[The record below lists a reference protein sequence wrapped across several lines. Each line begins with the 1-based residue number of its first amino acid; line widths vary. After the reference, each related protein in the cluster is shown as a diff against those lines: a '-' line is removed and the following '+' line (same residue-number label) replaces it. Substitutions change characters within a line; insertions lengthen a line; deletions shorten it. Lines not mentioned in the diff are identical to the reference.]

1 MNHPVPVSTKGVGR
15 TVTERRPQLIV
26 TSARTS
32 AVTSATAGLASRM
45 ASCTVTAAVAAGAS
59 SMRAASPRPR
69 AAFIVP
75 LTLTREPAGAQSGR
89 GEYNARM
96 PSRTDANL
104 PVALAGEAD
113 ANRRYL
119 AYGIRALAEG
129 RADIAQLFFEAA
141 GAETIH
147 ALEHLRAMG
156 AVGST
161 RENLVIAATGEM
173 QEIDVTLP
181 RMIREADEDGRPD
194 AAASFRLALE
204 RERHHRDMF
213 RHALATFDGR
223 APAPAPAIAAA
234 TAAPARRAEGAVSA
248 GGGVMAATMRRMDG
262 RAHMSELDTE
272 PRRIERLG
280 SIREVVFGAQD
291 GLVSTFA
298 VVAGLAA
305 AGVGPLVVLLG
316 GAVFAMAGVLSM
328 SIGTFLSSR
337 AQRQL
342 YERELDRERRE
353 IRDHAGE
360 EIAELIASLAARG
373 MARSDAAE
381 VARRIGRHPD
391 ILLSALAIFELGL
404 APQRLGAPVR
414 DALVM
419 AVAFGVASIV
429 PLLPFVL
436 LQGLAALGIS
446 ALLTLVALFGVGI
459 LKARVAGVSA
469 LRSGVEV
476 AVLAAASGLISF
488 GLGRLASVILGVD
501 IRG

>member
-1 MNHPVPVSTKGVGR
+1 V
-15 TVTERRPQLIV
+15 
-26 TSARTS
+26 
-32 AVTSATAGLASRM
+32 
-45 ASCTVTAAVAAGAS
+45 
-59 SMRAASPRPR
+59 
-69 AAFIVP
+69 
-75 LTLTREPAGAQSGR
+75 
-89 GEYNARM
+89 
-96 PSRTDANL
+96 
-104 PVALAGEAD
+104 
-113 ANRRYL
+113 
-119 AYGIRALAEG
+119 
-129 RADIAQLFFEAA
+129 
-141 GAETIH
+141 
-147 ALEHLRAMG
+147 
-156 AVGST
+156 
-161 RENLVIAATGEM
+161 

-181 RMIREADEDGRPD
+181 RMIREAEEDGRPD

-213 RHALATFDGR
+213 RQALATFDGGAAASTP
-223 APAPAPAIAAA
+223 APAPAPA
-234 TAAPARRAEGAVSA
+234 RRAAGAVEA
-248 GGGVMAATMRRMDG
+248 GGGVTAATMRRMDG
-262 RAHMSELDTE
+262 RAHMSELATE
-272 PRRIERLG
+272 PRRIERLA

-316 GAVFAMAGVLSM
+316 GAVSAMAGVLSM

-342 YERELDRERRE
+342 YESELDRERRE

-360 EIAELIASLAARG
+360 EIAELIAALAARG
-373 MARSDAAE
+373 MTRAEAAE

-419 AVAFGVASIV
+419 AVAFGAASLV
-429 PLLPFVL
+429 PLLPFMVGT
-436 LQGLAALGIS
+436 GLPALGVSAAL
-446 ALLTLVALFGVGI
+446 TLGALFCVGV

-469 LRSGVEV
+469 LRSGLEV
-476 AVLAAASGLISF
+476 AVLAAASGLLSF
-488 GLGRLASVILGVD
+488 GLGRLASVVLGVD

>member
-1 MNHPVPVSTKGVGR
+1 MP
-15 TVTERRPQLIV
+15 
-26 TSARTS
+26 
-32 AVTSATAGLASRM
+32 
-45 ASCTVTAAVAAGAS
+45 
-59 SMRAASPRPR
+59 
-69 AAFIVP
+69 
-75 LTLTREPAGAQSGR
+75 
-89 GEYNARM
+89 

-104 PVALAGEAD
+104 QVALAGEAD

-147 ALEHLRAMG
+147 ALEHLRTMG

-161 RENLVIAATGEM
+161 RQNLVIAATGEM

-181 RMIREADEDGRPD
+181 RMIREAEEDGRPD

-213 RHALATFDGR
+213 RHALATFDG
-223 APAPAPAIAAA
+223 APAPTASAA
-234 TAAPARRAEGAVSA
+234 TSIAAPAAASVAAPLGMPSMPGPATARRAPGAPGA
-248 GGGVMAATMRRMDG
+248 GGGVTAAAMRRMDG

-272 PRRIERLG
+272 PARIERLA

-305 AGVGPLVVLLG
+305 AGVGALVVLLG
-316 GAVFAMAGVLSM
+316 GAVSAMAGVLSM

-342 YERELDRERRE
+342 YERELERERRE

-373 MARSDAAE
+373 MARADAAE
-381 VARRIGRHPD
+381 VARRIGRHPE
-391 ILLSALAIFELGL
+391 ILLSALSIFELGL

-436 LQGLAALGIS
+436 VPGLAALGIS
-446 ALLTLVALFGVGI
+446 ALLTLVALFGVGV

-469 LRSGVEV
+469 LRSGIEV

-501 IRG
+501 IGG

>member
-1 MNHPVPVSTKGVGR
+1 
-15 TVTERRPQLIV
+15 
-26 TSARTS
+26 
-32 AVTSATAGLASRM
+32 
-45 ASCTVTAAVAAGAS
+45 
-59 SMRAASPRPR
+59 
-69 AAFIVP
+69 
-75 LTLTREPAGAQSGR
+75 
-89 GEYNARM
+89 M
-96 PSRTDANL
+96 PSSRTDANL
-104 PVALAGEAD
+104 QVALAGEAD

-119 AYGIRALAEG
+119 AYGIRAVAEG

-147 ALEHLRAMG
+147 ALEHLRTMG
-156 AVGST
+156 AVAST
-161 RENLVIAATGEM
+161 RENLAVAATGEM

-181 RMIREADEDGRPD
+181 RMIREAEEDGRPD

-213 RHALATFDGR
+213 RHALATFDG
-223 APAPAPAIAAA
+223 APATSASAAASSIAAPASTSTAAAAA
-234 TAAPARRAEGAVSA
+234 TSGRAPVTAVRAQAAATRTA
-248 GGGVMAATMRRMDG
+248 GMTAATMRRMDG

-272 PRRIERLG
+272 PRRIERLA

-316 GAVFAMAGVLSM
+316 GAVSAMAGVLSM

-342 YERELDRERRE
+342 YERELERERRE
-353 IRDHAGE
+353 IREHQGE
-360 EIAELIASLAARG
+360 EIAELIAALAARG
-373 MARSDAAE
+373 MARTDAAE
-381 VARRIGRHPD
+381 VARRIARHPD
-391 ILLSALAIFELGL
+391 ILLSALSIFELGL

-419 AVAFGVASIV
+419 AVAFGLASIV
-429 PLLPFVL
+429 PLLSFVVM
-436 LQGLAALGIS
+436 QGLAALGVS
-446 ALLTLVALFGVGI
+446 AVLTLVALFCVGV

-469 LRSGVEV
+469 LRSGFEV
-476 AVLAAASGLISF
+476 AALAAASGLISF
-488 GLGRLASVILGVD
+488 GLGRLASLVLGVD

>member
-1 MNHPVPVSTKGVGR
+1 MP
-15 TVTERRPQLIV
+15 
-26 TSARTS
+26 
-32 AVTSATAGLASRM
+32 
-45 ASCTVTAAVAAGAS
+45 
-59 SMRAASPRPR
+59 
-69 AAFIVP
+69 
-75 LTLTREPAGAQSGR
+75 
-89 GEYNARM
+89 

-104 PVALAGEAD
+104 QVALAGEAD

-161 RENLVIAATGEM
+161 RENLVFAATGEM
-173 QEIDVTLP
+173 QEIDVILP
-181 RMIREADEDGRPD
+181 RMIREADDDGRPD

-213 RHALATFDGR
+213 RHALATFDR
-223 APAPAPAIAAA
+223 APAPPAAA
-234 TAAPARRAEGAVSA
+234 VASLATPAATSVAASLPPLPPVTMPAPREAPGVSTGA
-248 GGGVMAATMRRMDG
+248 GVTAATMRRMDG

-272 PRRIERLG
+272 PTRIERLA

-305 AGVGPLVVLLG
+305 AGVGAVVVLLG
-316 GAVFAMAGVLSM
+316 GAVSAVAGVLSM

-342 YERELDRERRE
+342 YEREVHRERRE
-353 IRDHAGE
+353 IRDHPGE
-360 EIAELIASLAARG
+360 EVAELIAALAARG
-373 MARSDAAE
+373 MARTDAAE
-381 VARRIGRHPD
+381 VARRIARHPE
-391 ILLSALAIFELGL
+391 ILLNALSIFELGL

-419 AVAFGVASIV
+419 AVAFGAASIV
-429 PLLPFVL
+429 PLLPFVVI
-436 LQGLAALGIS
+436 QGLGALGVS
-446 ALLTLVALFGVGI
+446 AVLTLVALFCVGV

-469 LRSGVEV
+469 VRSGLEV

-488 GLGRLASVILGVD
+488 GLGRLASVVLGVEL
-501 IRG
+501 GG

>member
-1 MNHPVPVSTKGVGR
+1 M
-15 TVTERRPQLIV
+15 
-26 TSARTS
+26 
-32 AVTSATAGLASRM
+32 M
-45 ASCTVTAAVAAGAS
+45 A
-59 SMRAASPRPR
+59 
-69 AAFIVP
+69 
-75 LTLTREPAGAQSGR
+75 
-89 GEYNARM
+89 
-96 PSRTDANL
+96 SRTDANL
-104 PVALAGEAD
+104 QVALAGEAD
-113 ANRRYL
+113 ANRRYI
-119 AYGIRALAEG
+119 AYGIQALAEG
-129 RADIAQLFFEAA
+129 RADVAQLFFEAA

-156 AVGST
+156 AILST
-161 RENLVIAATGEM
+161 HENLQTAATGEI

-181 RMIREADEDGRPD
+181 RMIQEAEEDGRAD
-194 AAASFRLALE
+194 AAASFRLALV

-213 RHALATFDGR
+213 RHALASFAVTPPPAAAPVAG
-223 APAPAPAIAAA
+223 APA
-234 TAAPARRAEGAVSA
+234 AVSPTPRVTVTPVA
-248 GGGVMAATMRRMDG
+248 PTRSGMTAATMRRAEG
-262 RAHMSELDTE
+262 RAHVSELETG
-272 PRRIERLG
+272 PGRVERLA

-305 AGVGPLVVLLG
+305 AGVGTLVVLLG
-316 GAVFAMAGVLSM
+316 GAVSAMAGVLSM

-360 EIAELIASLAARG
+360 EIAELIAALAARG
-373 MARSDAAE
+373 MSRAEAAE
-381 VARRIGRHPD
+381 VARRIARHPD

-419 AVAFGVASIV
+419 AVAFGAASVV
-429 PLLPFVL
+429 PLVPFVL
-436 LQGLAALGIS
+436 AQGLAALGLS
-446 ALLTLVALFGVGI
+446 AALTLAALFGVGV

-469 LRSGVEV
+469 LRSGLEV
-476 AVLAAASGLISF
+476 AALAAASGLVSF
-488 GLGRLASVILGVD
+488 GLGRLASIVLGVD

>member
-1 MNHPVPVSTKGVGR
+1 
-15 TVTERRPQLIV
+15 
-26 TSARTS
+26 
-32 AVTSATAGLASRM
+32 
-45 ASCTVTAAVAAGAS
+45 
-59 SMRAASPRPR
+59 
-69 AAFIVP
+69 
-75 LTLTREPAGAQSGR
+75 
-89 GEYNARM
+89 M

-104 PVALAGEAD
+104 QVALAGEAD

-129 RADIAQLFFEAA
+129 RADVAQLFFEAA

-147 ALEHLRAMG
+147 ALEHLKTMG
-156 AVGST
+156 AVGGT
-161 RENLVIAATGEM
+161 RENLVAAATGEV

-181 RMIREADEDGRPD
+181 RMIREAEEDGRPD

-213 RHALATFDGR
+213 RQALATFEGG
-223 APAPAPAIAAA
+223 APAAPVV
-234 TAAPARRAEGAVSA
+234 TPAAPRESARRAAGAVAA
-248 GGGVMAATMRRMDG
+248 GGGVTAATMRGMDG
-262 RAHMSELDTE
+262 RAHVSELATE
-272 PRRIERLG
+272 PVRIERLA
-280 SIREVVFGAQD
+280 SIREFVFGTQD

-298 VVAGLAA
+298 VVAGLVA

-316 GAVFAMAGVLSM
+316 GAVSAMAGVLSM

-353 IRDHAGE
+353 IREHAGE
-360 EIAELIASLAARG
+360 EIAELIAALAARG
-373 MARSDAAE
+373 MTRAEAAE

-419 AVAFGVASIV
+419 AVAFGGASLV
-429 PLLPFVL
+429 PLLPFAAG
-436 LQGLAALGIS
+436 QGLGALGI
-446 ALLTLVALFGVGI
+446 AAALTLVALFGVGV

-469 LRSGVEV
+469 LRSGLEV
-476 AVLAAASGLISF
+476 AVLAAASGLLSF
-488 GLGRLASVILGVD
+488 GLGRLASVVLGVD
-501 IRG
+501 LRG

>member
-1 MNHPVPVSTKGVGR
+1 
-15 TVTERRPQLIV
+15 
-26 TSARTS
+26 
-32 AVTSATAGLASRM
+32 
-45 ASCTVTAAVAAGAS
+45 
-59 SMRAASPRPR
+59 
-69 AAFIVP
+69 
-75 LTLTREPAGAQSGR
+75 
-89 GEYNARM
+89 M
-96 PSRTDANL
+96 PSSRTDANL
-104 PVALAGEAD
+104 QVALAGEAD

-147 ALEHLRAMG
+147 ALEHLRTMG
-156 AVGST
+156 AVGPT
-161 RENLVIAATGEM
+161 RENLAVAATGEIL
-173 QEIDVTLP
+173 EIDVTLP
-181 RMIREADEDGRPD
+181 RMIREAEEDGRPD

-213 RHALATFDGR
+213 RHALATFDG
-223 APAPAPAIAAA
+223 APVTSASA
-234 TAAPARRAEGAVSA
+234 TASSIAAPASASTAAAASASARAAPVTVPRGPGVAA
-248 GGGVMAATMRRMDG
+248 GTGGVTAATMRRMDG

-272 PRRIERLG
+272 PRRIERLA
-280 SIREVVFGAQD
+280 SIREVVFGTQD

-316 GAVFAMAGVLSM
+316 GAVSAMAGVLSM

-342 YERELDRERRE
+342 YERELERERRE
-353 IRDHAGE
+353 IREHQGE
-360 EIAELIASLAARG
+360 EIAELIAALAARG
-373 MARSDAAE
+373 MARTDAAE
-381 VARRIGRHPD
+381 VARRIARHPD
-391 ILLSALAIFELGL
+391 ILLSALSIFELGL

-419 AVAFGVASIV
+419 AVAFGLASIV
-429 PLLPFVL
+429 PLLPFVVI
-436 LQGLAALGIS
+436 QGLGALGVS
-446 ALLTLVALFGVGI
+446 AVLTLVALFCVGV

-469 LRSGVEV
+469 LRSGFEV
-476 AVLAAASGLISF
+476 AALAAASGLISF
-488 GLGRLASVILGVD
+488 GLGRLASLVLGVE

>member
-1 MNHPVPVSTKGVGR
+1 MPM
-15 TVTERRPQLIV
+15 
-26 TSARTS
+26 
-32 AVTSATAGLASRM
+32 ASR
-45 ASCTVTAAVAAGAS
+45 T
-59 SMRAASPRPR
+59 
-69 AAFIVP
+69 
-75 LTLTREPAGAQSGR
+75 E
-89 GEYNARM
+89 
-96 PSRTDANL
+96 ANL
-104 PVALAGEAD
+104 QVALAGEAD

-161 RENLVIAATGEM
+161 RENLVVAATGEI

-181 RMIREADEDGRPD
+181 RMIREAEEDGRSD

-213 RHALATFDGR
+213 RHALATFDGTAPTSAT
-223 APAPAPAIAAA
+223 APAASI
-234 TAAPARRAEGAVSA
+234 AAPAATSVPAPMPAVRAAGAAAA
-248 GGGVMAATMRRMDG
+248 GGGVTAATMRRMDG

-272 PRRIERLG
+272 PARIERLA

-305 AGVGPLVVLLG
+305 AGVSPLVVLLG
-316 GAVFAMAGVLSM
+316 GAVSAMAGVLSM

-342 YERELDRERRE
+342 YERELNRERRE

-360 EIAELIASLAARG
+360 EIAELIAALASRG

-404 APQRLGAPVR
+404 APQRLGAPIR

-419 AVAFGVASIV
+419 AVAFGIASVV
-429 PLLPFVL
+429 PLLPFMVM
-436 LQGLAALGIS
+436 QGLGALGIS
-446 ALLTLVALFGVGI
+446 AALTLAALFCVGV

-469 LRSGVEV
+469 LRSGLEV
-476 AVLAAASGLISF
+476 AVLAAASGLVSF
-488 GLGRLASVILGVD
+488 GLGRLASVVLGVD

>member
-1 MNHPVPVSTKGVGR
+1 
-15 TVTERRPQLIV
+15 
-26 TSARTS
+26 
-32 AVTSATAGLASRM
+32 
-45 ASCTVTAAVAAGAS
+45 
-59 SMRAASPRPR
+59 
-69 AAFIVP
+69 
-75 LTLTREPAGAQSGR
+75 
-89 GEYNARM
+89 M
-96 PSRTDANL
+96 PPSSRTDANL
-104 PVALAGEAD
+104 QVALAGEAD

-129 RADIAQLFFEAA
+129 RADVAQLFFEAA

-156 AVGST
+156 AVAST
-161 RENLVIAATGEM
+161 RENLVTAASGEV

-181 RMIREADEDGRPD
+181 RMIREAEEDGRSD

-213 RHALATFDGR
+213 RHALATF
-223 APAPAPAIAAA
+223 
-234 TAAPARRAEGAVSA
+234 EGAVATPAAAA
-248 GGGVMAATMRRMDG
+248 GSIAAPTPPVPLAAAARRVEGAVAASGGVTAASMRRMDG
-262 RAHMSELDTE
+262 RAHMSELATE
-272 PRRIERLG
+272 PGRIARLA

-298 VVAGLAA
+298 VIAGLAA
-305 AGVGPLVVLLG
+305 AGVGPLVVVLG
-316 GAVFAMAGVLSM
+316 GAVSAMAGVLSM

-360 EIAELIASLAARG
+360 EIAELIAALSARG
-373 MARSDAAE
+373 MARAEAAE

-419 AVAFGVASIV
+419 AVAFGAASVV
-429 PLLPFVL
+429 PLLPFL
-436 LQGLAALGIS
+436 LVQGLAALGLS
-446 ALLTLVALFGVGI
+446 AVLTLAALFCVGV

-469 LRSGVEV
+469 LRSGLEV

-488 GLGRLASVILGVD
+488 GLGRLASVVLGVD
-501 IRG
+501 LRG

>member
-1 MNHPVPVSTKGVGR
+1 MP
-15 TVTERRPQLIV
+15 
-26 TSARTS
+26 
-32 AVTSATAGLASRM
+32 
-45 ASCTVTAAVAAGAS
+45 
-59 SMRAASPRPR
+59 
-69 AAFIVP
+69 
-75 LTLTREPAGAQSGR
+75 
-89 GEYNARM
+89 

-104 PVALAGEAD
+104 QVALAGEAD

-147 ALEHLRAMG
+147 ALEHLRTMG

-161 RENLVIAATGEM
+161 RENLAVAATGEM

-213 RHALATFDGR
+213 RHALATFDR
-223 APAPAPAIAAA
+223 APAPPASAAPSLAAPTAASLGASLPVPPPAA
-234 TAAPARRAEGAVSA
+234 TMPAPRATAVSA
-248 GGGVMAATMRRMDG
+248 GSGVTAATMRRMDG

-272 PRRIERLG
+272 PKRIERLA

-305 AGVGPLVVLLG
+305 AGVGALVVLLG
-316 GAVFAMAGVLSM
+316 GAVSAMAGVLSM

-342 YERELDRERRE
+342 YEREVNRERRE
-353 IRDHAGE
+353 IRDHPGE
-360 EIAELIASLAARG
+360 EVAELIAALAARG
-373 MARSDAAE
+373 MARTDAAE
-381 VARRIGRHPD
+381 VARRIARHPD
-391 ILLSALAIFELGL
+391 ILLSALSIFELGL

-419 AVAFGVASIV
+419 AVAFGAASLV
-429 PLLPFVL
+429 PLLPFVPM
-436 LQGLAALGIS
+436 QGLGALGVS
-446 ALLTLVALFGVGI
+446 AVLTLVALFCVGV

-469 LRSGVEV
+469 VRSGLEV

-488 GLGRLASVILGVD
+488 GLGRLASVVLGVEL
-501 IRG
+501 GG

>member
-1 MNHPVPVSTKGVGR
+1 MPASSR
-15 TVTERRPQLIV
+15 TV
-26 TSARTS
+26 
-32 AVTSATAGLASRM
+32 
-45 ASCTVTAAVAAGAS
+45 
-59 SMRAASPRPR
+59 
-69 AAFIVP
+69 
-75 LTLTREPAGAQSGR
+75 
-89 GEYNARM
+89 
-96 PSRTDANL
+96 ANL
-104 PVALAGEAD
+104 QVALAGEAD

-129 RADIAQLFFEAA
+129 RADVAQLFFEAA

-156 AVGST
+156 AVAST
-161 RENLVIAATGEM
+161 RENLVTAASGEV

-181 RMIREADEDGRPD
+181 RMIREAEEDGRPD

-213 RHALATFDGR
+213 RHALATFDG
-223 APAPAPAIAAA
+223 AVATPASSSAGSIAAPTPPAPLASTPA
-234 TAAPARRAEGAVSA
+234 TARRVESAVATS
-248 GGGVMAATMRRMDG
+248 GGVTAASMRRMDG
-262 RAHMSELDTE
+262 RAHMSELATE
-272 PRRIERLG
+272 PGRIERLA

-298 VVAGLAA
+298 VIAGLAA
-305 AGVGPLVVLLG
+305 AGVGPLVVVLG
-316 GAVFAMAGVLSM
+316 GAVSAMAGVLSM

-360 EIAELIASLAARG
+360 EIAELIAALSARG
-373 MARSDAAE
+373 MARAEAAE

-419 AVAFGVASIV
+419 AVAFGGASVV
-429 PLLPFVL
+429 PLLPFL
-436 LQGLAALGIS
+436 LVQGLAALGLS
-446 ALLTLVALFGVGI
+446 AVLTIAALFCVGV

-469 LRSGVEV
+469 LRSGLEV

-488 GLGRLASVILGVD
+488 GLGRLASVLLGVD
-501 IRG
+501 LRG